1 MTEVETS
8 PLVAQRDASAPSEDG
23 TYRGGGFLDPL
34 FDSVTPRPN
43 TSPNRW
49 HWHAMMM
56 RGDGSTSFDFEC
68 PPNGTLSTSVWG
80 TMIYTDDS
88 SICTAA
94 VHAGL
99 ITVERGGTVRVYIHP
114 GRNGYVG
121 SGDHG
126 VLSKSYRWYPGS
138 FAFTETVPEDVFPP
152 PEDVHQDGSV
162 HIPEVSRR

>member
-1 MTEVETS
+1 
-8 PLVAQRDASAPSEDG
+8 
-23 TYRGGGFLDPL
+23 
-34 FDSVTPRPN
+34 
-43 TSPNRW
+43 
-49 HWHAMMM
+49 
-56 RGDGSTSFDFEC
+56 
-68 PPNGTLSTSVWG
+68 
-80 TMIYTDDS
+80 
-88 SICTAA
+88 

-152 PEDVHQDGSV
+152 NEDVHEDGSV
-162 HIPEVSRR
+162 HIPEASRR